1 MKIKYKL
8 SENEYENIKK
18 HSELKSCVLKDFLYS
33 PHSMIQLAEQKAEL
47 LYLNDKGLVSDQMEG
62 IVNLIDWIQELI
74 NKDQSV
80 PTDIVYPI
88 TEEIDVKYE
97 ATHPTTPT
105 FKEKLK
111 TLQHITLEQ
120 CPALIND
127 ENPWI
132 ADYAKYCLKKG
143 QLDPCGFILKYLD

>member
-18 HSELKSCVLKDFLYS
+18 YSGLESCDLKGFLYS
-33 PHSMIQLAEQKAEL
+33 HHSMIQLAEQKAEL

-62 IVNLIDWIQELI
+62 IVNLIDWIQDQI
-74 NKDQSV
+74 NKYQSV

-88 TEEIDVKYE
+88 TENNVKYE
-97 ATHPTTPT
+97 ITLPTTPT

-111 TLQHITLEQ
+111 TIQHITLEQ
-120 CPALIND
+120 CPTLINN
-127 ENPWI
+127 ENSWI
-132 ADYAKYCLKKG
+132 AKYAKYCLKKG
-143 QLDPCGFILKYLD
+143 RLDPCGYIIKFLD